1 MFVTEQN
8 DKSGLSSW
16 QLLLLLL
23 CTENDELEFPL
34 LIWILDAAKVDGTW
48 WCDWVLISDEIIM
61 VAESLIASAVVLLL
75 TYM

>member
-48 WCDWVLISDEIIM
+48 CDWVLISDEIIM

-75 TYM
+75 IYM